1 MNVSHALAHQ
11 FTFFAPVRV
20 PKTIKEKRKER
31 KEDIKR
37 KERSEKLINE
47 KKKREQ
53 TPLNTTSSF
62 FFLCI

>member
-20 PKTIKEKRKER
+20 PKTIKEKRKEM

-37 KERSEKLINE
+37 KERSGKLIKR
-47 KKKREQ
+47 KKERG
-53 TPLNTTSSF
+53 TNTS
-62 FFLCI
+62 

>member
-11 FTFFAPVRV
+11 FTFFAPVSV

-37 KERSEKLINE
+37 KERSGKLINE
-47 KKKREQ
+47 KKKGEQ
-53 TPLNTTSSF
+53 TPLNTSSSF